1 MAPRFNFKKFSV
13 RQEISA
19 MKVNTDAVLLGSWA
33 GVSKE
38 NKQVKLLDV
47 GTGTGVIALMMAQR
61 LNDAGV
67 KFDITGID
75 PDHASY
81 TESAFNFDNSPW
93 REHLHTQEITLQ
105 KLVTQESGESYDLMV
120 SNPPFFT
127 ASLKAPEIRR
137 TISRHNNS
145 LPFRDIILAAMH
157 LLKSGGLLSVI
168 LPAGEAETF
177 RREVRGMAT
186 VTEPSL
192 FLTRICSVKTT
203 AHKPVKRVMMEFAKL
218 PENISLTD
226 IGGCKEENLVVY
238 ESDGVTKSREYRD
251 LTSDFYLDT
260 LVSPPLRNS

>member
-1 MAPRFNFKKFSV
+1 MAPRFNFKKFTV

-33 GVSKE
+33 RFPKE
-38 NKQVKLLDV
+38 KKQVRLLDV

-61 LNDAGV
+61 LQDAGV
-67 KFDITGID
+67 EFDITGID
-75 PDHASY
+75 PDNASY
-81 TESAFNFDNSPW
+81 TEAAFNFGNSPW
-93 REHLHTQEITLQ
+93 QERLHTKEITLQ
-105 KLVTQESGESYDLMV
+105 KLVTQESKESYDLIV

-127 ASLKAPEIRR
+127 ASLKAPTIRR
-137 TISRHNNS
+137 TISRHNDT
-145 LPFRDIILAAMH
+145 LPFRDIIVAAKH
-157 LLKSGGLLSVI
+157 LLKSGGMLSLI

-177 RREVRGMAT
+177 RKEARGMAT

-192 FLTRICSVKTT
+192 FLTRICSVRTT

-226 IGGCKEENLVVY
+226 IGGCKEENLVIY
-238 ESDGVTKSREYRD
+238 ELDGVTKSSEYRD

-260 LVSPPLRNS
+260 LFSPPLRNS